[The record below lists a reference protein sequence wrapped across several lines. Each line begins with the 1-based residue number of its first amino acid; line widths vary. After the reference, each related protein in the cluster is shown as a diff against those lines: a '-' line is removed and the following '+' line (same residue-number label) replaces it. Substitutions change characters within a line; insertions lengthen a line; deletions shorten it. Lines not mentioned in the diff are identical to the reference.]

1 MAEQLGLGE
10 IIKNF
15 LGIGQEDKE
24 PSGAPTSSLRPMPR
38 PTGLMASPR
47 PVPRP
52 EDDDDD
58 DDKPTDPIA
67 ATTNTITMMNNYD
80 DSEDE
85 DQGVEL
91 DSASLQE
98 LLINPNSLY
107 DKHSTTVRRLS
118 RFGNEVPKV
127 MQQKLK
133 SPVVNDLL
141 VDVTAML
148 AKEQSASRPPEPE
161 MSVDPIPKEPV
172 KLNNKQIQQKL
183 VDAGYNIK
191 VDGIIGPQTKKAIK
205 AFQKEKGLKVDGI
218 VGKNTTAALAG
229 VPEIKTETLEPGE
242 VVKTDDFLAQQ
253 ELASVSASNQS
264 SFFSGLMARPGIR
277 GFDPFQGLI
286 DTTLVEDEIDLIP
299 RQKPN
304 VTLAS
309 MIPSFLRFGEITEE
323 VEQLNPIEKAESL
336 GYVKG
341 RYKDFLLSPSKEK
354 ALQIVAD
361 IRDNRYGGYITN
373 LKEDNPEDAKVIE
386 EFFKQ
391 AIGPTAKFDATKEA
405 WCALF
410 VDHILNEMGADRLE
424 GDSGYDRVRARAY
437 ENYGEGVLG
446 RSPNQKDFNA
456 NAKVGDILVIHSSY
470 KITKPNGKK
479 AWVST
484 RKVKK
489 DASGKF
495 TWVGDPNDDISIA
508 EVAKMNDGTYRVA
521 NQYHVGFN
529 MGKAKNGMLTVLGG
543 NQNDQVNVR
552 GDAYSIENIMAVRR
566 IVPKTIEEEI
576 G

>member
-24 PSGAPTSSLRPMPR
+24 PSGAVTSSLRPKAR
-38 PTGLMASPR
+38 PEGLMASTVKPKI
-47 PVPRP
+47 RP
-52 EDDDDD
+52 EDDDD

-148 AKEQSASRPPEPE
+148 AKEQSASKPPEPE
-161 MSVDPIPKEPV
+161 MSVDPIPEEPV

-218 VGKNTTAALAG
+218 VGKNTTAALTG
-229 VPEIKTETLEPGE
+229 VPEITSEKLEPGE
-242 VVKTDDFLAQQ
+242 VVKTDDFLDQEPLVPQQ
-253 ELASVSASNQS
+253 ASIVPGVFN
-264 SFFSGLMARPGIR
+264 FS
-277 GFDPFQGLI
+277 
-286 DTTLVEDEIDLIP
+286 
-299 RQKPN
+299 
-304 VTLAS
+304 
-309 MIPSFLRFGEITEE
+309 
-323 VEQLNPIEKAESL
+323 ESTA
-336 GYVKG
+336 G
-341 RYKDFLLSPSKEK
+341 RYLDLVKSTPAKLLLRNIFGLDKNIWTGKKTIDETYFTEGE
-354 ALQIVAD
+354 LNHF
-361 IRDNRYGGYITN
+361 REMWNRYGEGTVTRGQQIDTAEDI
-373 LKEDNPEDAKVIE
+373 LKVATGGSDSPLGLPPAMRAYYSVGDTFLTQRDNGDVIVKDTYDYNIYTDYSVEPNKKGKYPILDTEEFEEKYSTAKGVLDTANAYRQGKIGFLDVAHNMGFLLGSRDYKDSSKDDGTPMLINIGNPE
-386 EFFKQ
+386 
-391 AIGPTAKFDATKEA
+391 
-405 WCALF
+405 
-410 VDHILNEMGADRLE
+410 
-424 GDSGYDRVRARAY
+424 
-437 ENYGEGVLG
+437 
-446 RSPNQKDFNA
+446 
-456 NAKVGDILVIHSSY
+456 
-470 KITKPNGKK
+470 
-479 AWVST
+479 
-484 RKVKK
+484 
-489 DASGKF
+489 
-495 TWVGDPNDDISIA
+495 TW
-508 EVAKMNDGTYRVA
+508 
-521 NQYHVGFN
+521 
-529 MGKAKNGMLTVLGG
+529 G
-543 NQNDQVNVR
+543 N
-552 GDAYSIENIMAVRR
+552 
-566 IVPKTIEEEI
+566 
-576 G
+576 

>member
-15 LGIGQEDKE
+15 LGIGQEDTE
-24 PSGAPTSSLRPMPR
+24 PSGAPTSSLRPKAR
-38 PTGLMASPR
+38 PEGLMASTVKPKI
-47 PVPRP
+47 RP
-52 EDDDDD
+52 EDDDD

-148 AKEQSASRPPEPE
+148 AKEQSASKPPEPE
-161 MSVDPIPKEPV
+161 MSVDPIPEEPV

-229 VPEIKTETLEPGE
+229 VPEITSETLGKAVIPEQ
-242 VVKTDDFLAQQ
+242 KTQM
-253 ELASVSASNQS
+253 ELLSER
-264 SFFSGLMARPGIR
+264 SGLMSPVVTDKPVEIVEAGFLSGIR
-277 GFDPFQGLI
+277 NTFRDLFDYYASAEGQAKTLLAAAPLAEKILPINAAKFAEFLGNDGQITLTSEDLTRKDYNYLRKKAIEVIERGDDKFDYPDWGFEEKSVLVQDLTKTAWGSLKDPAFRMATLI
-286 DTTLVEDEIDLIP
+286 GQTAPGNVRIENGRVVVEDVYDFNTGPLG
-299 RQKPN
+299 RKLQKAFE
-304 VTLAS
+304 LKDK
-309 MIPSFLRFGEITEE
+309 GDEE
-323 VEQLNPIEKAESL
+323 GYEKLSSEALKNRGHLEQLRIWAAAL
-336 GYVKG
+336 GVPQG
-341 RYKDFLLSPSKEK
+341 EGTRFLLD
-354 ALQIVAD
+354 L
-361 IRDNRYGGYITN
+361 G
-373 LKEDNPEDAKVIE
+373 
-386 EFFKQ
+386 
-391 AIGPTAKFDATKEA
+391 EA
-405 WCALF
+405 
-410 VDHILNEMGADRLE
+410 
-424 GDSGYDRVRARAY
+424 
-437 ENYGEGVLG
+437 
-446 RSPNQKDFNA
+446 P
-456 NAKVGDILVIHSSY
+456 
-470 KITKPNGKK
+470 
-479 AWVST
+479 
-484 RKVKK
+484 
-489 DASGKF
+489 
-495 TWVGDPNDDISIA
+495 
-508 EVAKMNDGTYRVA
+508 
-521 NQYHVGFN
+521 
-529 MGKAKNGMLTVLGG
+529 
-543 NQNDQVNVR
+543 
-552 GDAYSIENIMAVRR
+552 
-566 IVPKTIEEEI
+566 
-576 G
+576 

>member
-24 PSGAPTSSLRPMPR
+24 PSGAVTSSLRPKAR

-47 PVPRP
+47 PTPRP

-58 DDKPTDPIA
+58 DDKPTDPIS

-107 DKHSTTVRRLS
+107 DRHSTTVRRLS

-148 AKEQSASRPPEPE
+148 AKEQSASKPPEPE
-161 MSVDPIPKEPV
+161 MSVDPIPEEPV

-218 VGKNTTAALAG
+218 VGKNTTAALTG
-229 VPEIKTETLEPGE
+229 VPEITSEKLEPGE
-242 VVKTDDFLAQQ
+242 VVKTDDFLDQEPLVPQQ
-253 ELASVSASNQS
+253 ASIVPGVFN
-264 SFFSGLMARPGIR
+264 FS
-277 GFDPFQGLI
+277 
-286 DTTLVEDEIDLIP
+286 
-299 RQKPN
+299 
-304 VTLAS
+304 
-309 MIPSFLRFGEITEE
+309 
-323 VEQLNPIEKAESL
+323 ESTA
-336 GYVKG
+336 G
-341 RYKDFLLSPSKEK
+341 RYLDLVKSTPAKLLLRNIFGLDKNIWTGKKTIDETYFTEGE
-354 ALQIVAD
+354 LNHF
-361 IRDNRYGGYITN
+361 REMWNRYGEGTVTRGQQIDTAEDI
-373 LKEDNPEDAKVIE
+373 LKVATGGSDSPLGLPPAMRAYYSVGDTFLTQRDNGDVIVKDTYDYNIYTDYSVEPNKKGKYPILDTEEFEEKYSTAKGVLDTANAYRQGKIGFLDVAHNMGFLLGSRDYKDSSKDDGTPMLINIGNPE
-386 EFFKQ
+386 
-391 AIGPTAKFDATKEA
+391 
-405 WCALF
+405 
-410 VDHILNEMGADRLE
+410 
-424 GDSGYDRVRARAY
+424 
-437 ENYGEGVLG
+437 
-446 RSPNQKDFNA
+446 
-456 NAKVGDILVIHSSY
+456 
-470 KITKPNGKK
+470 
-479 AWVST
+479 
-484 RKVKK
+484 
-489 DASGKF
+489 
-495 TWVGDPNDDISIA
+495 TW
-508 EVAKMNDGTYRVA
+508 
-521 NQYHVGFN
+521 
-529 MGKAKNGMLTVLGG
+529 G
-543 NQNDQVNVR
+543 N
-552 GDAYSIENIMAVRR
+552 
-566 IVPKTIEEEI
+566 
-576 G
+576 

>member
-148 AKEQSASRPPEPE
+148 AKEQSASKPPEPE
-161 MSVDPIPKEPV
+161 MSVDPIPEEPV

-229 VPEIKTETLEPGE
+229 VPEITSEKLEPGE
-242 VVKTDDFLAQQ
+242 VVKTDDFLDQEPLVPQQ
-253 ELASVSASNQS
+253 ASIVPGVFN
-264 SFFSGLMARPGIR
+264 FS
-277 GFDPFQGLI
+277 
-286 DTTLVEDEIDLIP
+286 
-299 RQKPN
+299 
-304 VTLAS
+304 
-309 MIPSFLRFGEITEE
+309 
-323 VEQLNPIEKAESL
+323 ESTA
-336 GYVKG
+336 G
-341 RYKDFLLSPSKEK
+341 RYLDLVKSTPAKLLLRNIFGLDKNIWTGKKTIDETYFTEGE
-354 ALQIVAD
+354 LNHF
-361 IRDNRYGGYITN
+361 REMWNRYGEGTVTRGQQIDTAEDILKVATGGSDSPLGLPPAMRAYYSVGDTFLTQRDNGDVIVKDTYDYNIYTDYSVEPNKKGKYPILDTEEFEEKYSTAKGVLDTTN
-373 LKEDNPEDAKVIE
+373 AYRQGKIGFLDVAHNMGFLLGSRDYKDSSKDDGTPMLINIGNPE
-386 EFFKQ
+386 
-391 AIGPTAKFDATKEA
+391 
-405 WCALF
+405 
-410 VDHILNEMGADRLE
+410 
-424 GDSGYDRVRARAY
+424 
-437 ENYGEGVLG
+437 
-446 RSPNQKDFNA
+446 
-456 NAKVGDILVIHSSY
+456 
-470 KITKPNGKK
+470 
-479 AWVST
+479 
-484 RKVKK
+484 
-489 DASGKF
+489 
-495 TWVGDPNDDISIA
+495 TW
-508 EVAKMNDGTYRVA
+508 
-521 NQYHVGFN
+521 
-529 MGKAKNGMLTVLGG
+529 G
-543 NQNDQVNVR
+543 N
-552 GDAYSIENIMAVRR
+552 
-566 IVPKTIEEEI
+566 
-576 G
+576 

>member
-148 AKEQSASRPPEPE
+148 AKEQSASKPPEPE
-161 MSVDPIPKEPV
+161 TFVEPLPEEPV

-218 VGKNTTAALAG
+218 VGKNTTAALVG
-229 VPEIKTETLEPGE
+229 VPEITSERLEPGE

-253 ELASVSASNQS
+253 PLVPKQASIVPGVFNFSETTAGKYLDLVKSTPAKLLLRNIFGLDRNIWTGKKTIDETYFTEGELNH
-264 SFFSGLMARPGIR
+264 FREMW
-277 GFDPFQGLI
+277 
-286 DTTLVEDEIDLIP
+286 
-299 RQKPN
+299 
-304 VTLAS
+304 
-309 MIPSFLRFGEITEE
+309 
-323 VEQLNPIEKAESL
+323 
-336 GYVKG
+336 
-341 RYKDFLLSPSKEK
+341 
-354 ALQIVAD
+354 
-361 IRDNRYGGYITN
+361 NRYGEGTVTRGQQIDTAKDILKVATGESDSPLGLSPAMRAYYSVGDTFLTQRDNGDVIVKDTYDYNIYTDYSVEPNKEGKYPILDTEKFEEKYSTAKGVLDTTN
-373 LKEDNPEDAKVIE
+373 AYRQGKIGFLDVAHNMGFLLGSRDYKDSSKDDGTPMLINIGNPE
-386 EFFKQ
+386 
-391 AIGPTAKFDATKEA
+391 
-405 WCALF
+405 
-410 VDHILNEMGADRLE
+410 
-424 GDSGYDRVRARAY
+424 
-437 ENYGEGVLG
+437 
-446 RSPNQKDFNA
+446 
-456 NAKVGDILVIHSSY
+456 
-470 KITKPNGKK
+470 
-479 AWVST
+479 
-484 RKVKK
+484 
-489 DASGKF
+489 
-495 TWVGDPNDDISIA
+495 TW
-508 EVAKMNDGTYRVA
+508 
-521 NQYHVGFN
+521 
-529 MGKAKNGMLTVLGG
+529 G
-543 NQNDQVNVR
+543 N
-552 GDAYSIENIMAVRR
+552 
-566 IVPKTIEEEI
+566 
-576 G
+576 